1 MKIIVKYLRFFE
13 EIGRKD
19 FEIVEFKTVKGAYA
33 FYNNIIS
40 ADKSIWIGDNMVL
53 QYKK

>member
-1 MKIIVKYLRFFE
+1 MKIIVKYFCR
-13 EIGRKD
+13 D
-19 FEIVEFKTVKGAYA
+19 NFEIVEFKNAKEAYA

-40 ADKSIWIGDNMVL
+40 VDKSIWIGENMVL